1 MFMRLTLGSLCRIMA
16 VVSFFVLEG
25 CKASGPEIA
34 YQLTLSE
41 SSVVF
46 DQNGSEKSLQVLPFP
61 EDEPWDAAYADSE
74 DWFTFEA
81 ASESLSV
88 TVDPNYSTES
98 RSGAIILSSPENHF
112 EPYRVEVVQEGAEP
126 LEFTTTVKDHEFDSE
141 GGEVCFTVTSNYD
154 WTVGYDADWLTVV
167 HEVPSDRMLVLC
179 QPNESEEQRSAILT
193 MYIGEGEQMQVRDV
207 VISQGTRAENP
218 YFQLLGK
225 WEITAA
231 KWYYSPNGSLNSL
244 DYNPAP
250 KDYYLIFDLEQGEY
264 GKTFVM
270 RDFLYP
276 GTSLEIRYDRES
288 GNIVIPFGWTVYSY
302 DTYLYITLVGTSKFS
317 YASLEVDGVPSED
330 FSTIALDLPAVD
342 GFNYVGFGLWTYNDN
357 GDKVALGSRYSPT
370 MFPMG
375 PIVFKKQTL

>member
-1 MFMRLTLGSLCRIMA
+1 MRLIGRSLCTIMI
-16 VVSFFVLEG
+16 VVSFFVLSG
-25 CKASGPEIA
+25 CKALDTEFA

-41 SSVVF
+41 SSIVF
-46 DQNGSEKSLQVLPFP
+46 DMHGAEKSLSVAPFP
-61 EDEPWDAAYADSE
+61 EKEMWTAAYAEEE

-81 ASESLSV
+81 VSDALLVVVE
-88 TVDPNYSTES
+88 PNYSTQS
-98 RSGAIILSSPENHF
+98 RSGAIILSSPEDHF
-112 EPYRVEVVQEGAEP
+112 EPYRVEVLQEGAEP

-141 GGEVCFTVTSNYD
+141 GGEICFTVTSNYD
-154 WTVGYDADWLTVV
+154 WTVGYEADWLTVV

-244 DYNPAP
+244 DYNPNPA
-250 KDYYLIFDLEQGEY
+250 DYYLIFDIEQGEY
-264 GKTFVM
+264 GKTYVM
-270 RDFLYP
+270 SDFLYP
-276 GTSLEIRYDRES
+276 GTSLEIRYDKET
-288 GNIVIPFGWTVYSY
+288 GNIVIPFGWTVFSY

-330 FSTIALDLPAVD
+330 FSSIALELPAVD

-357 GDKVALGSRYSPT
+357 GDKVALGSRYMPT
-370 MFPMG
+370 LFPMG

>member
-1 MFMRLTLGSLCRIMA
+1 MRLIGRSLCTIMIA
-16 VVSFFVLEG
+16 VSFFVLSG
-25 CKASGPEIA
+25 CKALDTEFA

-41 SSVVF
+41 SSIVF
-46 DQNGSEKSLQVLPFP
+46 DMHGAEKSLSVAPFP
-61 EDEPWDAAYADSE
+61 EKEKWTAAYAEEE

-81 ASESLSV
+81 VSDALLV
-88 TVDPNYSTES
+88 AVDPNYSTES

-141 GGEVCFTVTSNYD
+141 GGEICFTVTSNYD

-167 HEVPSDRMLVLC
+167 HEVPSDRMIVLC

-193 MYIGEGEQMQVRDV
+193 MYIGEGEQMQVRDI

-244 DYNPAP
+244 DYNPSPA
-250 KDYYLIFDLEQGEY
+250 DYYLIFDIEQGEY
-264 GKTFVM
+264 GKTYVM
-270 RDFLYP
+270 SDFLYP
-276 GTSLEIRYDRES
+276 GTSLEIRYDKET
-288 GNIVIPFGWTVYSY
+288 GNIVIPFGWTVFSY

-330 FSTIALDLPAVD
+330 FSSIALELPAVD

-357 GDKVALGSRYSPT
+357 GDKVALGSRYMPT
-370 MFPMG
+370 LFPMG

>member
-1 MFMRLTLGSLCRIMA
+1 MRLIGRSLCTIMI
-16 VVSFFVLEG
+16 VVSFFVLSG
-25 CKASGPEIA
+25 CKALDTEFA

-41 SSVVF
+41 SSIVF
-46 DQNGSEKSLQVLPFP
+46 DMHGAEKSLSVAPFP
-61 EDEPWDAAYADSE
+61 EKEKWTAAYAEEE

-81 ASESLSV
+81 VSDALLVVVE
-88 TVDPNYSTES
+88 PNYSTQS
-98 RSGAIILSSPENHF
+98 RSGAIILSSPEDNF
-112 EPYRVEVVQEGAEP
+112 EPYRVEVLQEGAEP

-141 GGEVCFTVTSNYD
+141 GGEICFTVTSNYD
-154 WTVGYDADWLTVV
+154 WTVGYEADWLTVV

-244 DYNPAP
+244 DYNPSPA
-250 KDYYLIFDLEQGEY
+250 DYYLIFDIEQGEY
-264 GKTFVM
+264 GKTYVM
-270 RDFLYP
+270 SDFLYP
-276 GTSLEIRYDRES
+276 GTSLEIRYDKET
-288 GNIVIPFGWTVYSY
+288 GNIVIPFGWTVFSY

-330 FSTIALDLPAVD
+330 FTSIALELPEVE

-357 GDKVALGSRYSPT
+357 GDKVALGSRYMPT
-370 MFPMG
+370 LFPMG

>member
-1 MFMRLTLGSLCRIMA
+1 MRLIGRSLCTIMI
-16 VVSFFVLEG
+16 VVSFFVLSG
-25 CKASGPEIA
+25 CKALDTEFA

-41 SSVVF
+41 SSIVF
-46 DQNGSEKSLQVLPFP
+46 DMQGAEKSLSVAPFP
-61 EDEPWDAAYADSE
+61 EKEKWTAAYAEEE

-81 ASESLSV
+81 VSDALLVVVE
-88 TVDPNYSTES
+88 PNYSTQS
-98 RSGAIILSSPENHF
+98 RSGAIILSSPEDHF
-112 EPYRVEVVQEGAEP
+112 EPYRVEVLQEGAEP

-141 GGEVCFTVTSNYD
+141 GGEICFTVTSNYD
-154 WTVGYDADWLTVV
+154 WTVGYEADWLTVV

-244 DYNPAP
+244 DYNPNPA
-250 KDYYLIFDLEQGEY
+250 DYYLIFDIEQGEY
-264 GKTFVM
+264 GKTYVM
-270 RDFLYP
+270 SDFLYP
-276 GTSLEIRYDRES
+276 GTSLEIRYEKET
-288 GNIVIPFGWTVYSY
+288 GNIVIPFGWTVFSY

-330 FSTIALDLPAVD
+330 FSSIALELPAVD

-357 GDKVALGSRYSPT
+357 GDKVALGSRYMPT
-370 MFPMG
+370 LFPMG

>member
-1 MFMRLTLGSLCRIMA
+1 MRLIGRSLCTIMIA
-16 VVSFFVLEG
+16 VSFFVLSG
-25 CKASGPEIA
+25 CKALDTEFA

-41 SSVVF
+41 SSIVF
-46 DQNGSEKSLQVLPFP
+46 DMYGAEKSLSVAPFP
-61 EDEPWDAAYADSE
+61 EKEKWTAAYAEEE

-81 ASESLSV
+81 VSDALLVVVE
-88 TVDPNYSTES
+88 PNYSTES

-141 GGEVCFTVTSNYD
+141 GGEICFTVTSNYG

-167 HEVPSDRMLVLC
+167 HEVPSDRMIVLC

-193 MYIGEGEQMQVRDV
+193 MYIGEGEQMQVRDI

-244 DYNPAP
+244 DYNPNPA
-250 KDYYLIFDLEQGEY
+250 DYYLIFDIEQGEY
-264 GKTFVM
+264 GKTYVM
-270 RDFLYP
+270 SDFLYP
-276 GTSLEIRYDRES
+276 GTSLEIRYDKET
-288 GNIVIPFGWTVYSY
+288 GNIVIPFGWTVFSY

-330 FSTIALDLPAVD
+330 FSSIALELPAVD

-357 GDKVALGSRYSPT
+357 GDKVALGSRYMPT
-370 MFPMG
+370 LFPMG